1 MQQSSLIDV
10 WQGSKY
16 VSGLNFTS
24 RTKTLLNETVE
35 YAELTKFQ
43 NYNGKISQAQLI
55 NTFSFPGSPLNT
67 KKTPFFSKTPPG
79 RSLLKLIYWNKSM
92 QITNII
98 TTTNEQP
105 GTNLNKDRKIP
116 KKTAVRRRAY
126 YEIQS
131 MWRTDKRYFPIH
143 LK

>member
-1 MQQSSLIDV
+1 MFKDNYSPLYFNLKCIQYVTIRISNRFQRRIQNSAKHVWCLVPVKKMNTQKESSIFAQQSSLIDV

-67 KKTPFFSKTPPG
+67 KKTPFF
-79 RSLLKLIYWNKSM
+79 
-92 QITNII
+92 
-98 TTTNEQP
+98 
-105 GTNLNKDRKIP
+105 
-116 KKTAVRRRAY
+116 
-126 YEIQS
+126 
-131 MWRTDKRYFPIH
+131 
-143 LK
+143 